1 MKQCREEHQ
10 PGFNKEKQ
18 HGHRGPSSFYKLDS
32 SLAFEK
38 MNMEKGTTFVDLGCG
53 SGDYSLYA
61 SKIVGEKGKVY
72 AVDVWTEILE
82 GINEEARSLQLSN
95 IETVESDIC
104 RAINL
109 TDNCAGHCLLATVMH
124 AQKVTGKCKNLFP
137 EIVRILKPGG
147 KLTVIECKKEEM
159 PFGPPLE
166 MRISPEELED
176 ALRGYGFRKQEYVNL
191 GYYYM
196 MLFEA
201 TKD

>member
-1 MKQCREEHQ
+1 MSRKVQVRFL
-10 PGFNKEKQ
+10 G
-18 HGHRGPSSFYKLDS
+18 D
-32 SLAFEK
+32 
-38 MNMEKGTTFVDLGCG
+38 KGGV
-53 SGDYSLYA
+53 
-61 SKIVGEKGKVY
+61 I
-72 AVDVWTEILE
+72 
-82 GINEEARSLQLSN
+82 RLSYP
-95 IETVESDIC
+95 TMS
-104 RAINL
+104 
-109 TDNCAGHCLLATVMH
+109 
-124 AQKVTGKCKNLFP
+124 GKCKNLFP

-166 MRISPEELED
+166 MHISPEELED